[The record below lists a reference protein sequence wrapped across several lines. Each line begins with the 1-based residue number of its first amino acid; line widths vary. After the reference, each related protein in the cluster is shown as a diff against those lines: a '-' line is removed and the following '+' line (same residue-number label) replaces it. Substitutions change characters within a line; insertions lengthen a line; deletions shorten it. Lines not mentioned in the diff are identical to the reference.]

1 MENFNF
7 SYDSR
12 TDDLFIYDQRFKS
25 KGSVEIGNIILDY
38 SAKKEIVAIQLL
50 SASKLI
56 NDMVSDAHINM
67 KQFLSDLT
75 DCNLDIKTDN
85 NLTTIKLY
93 LTTGSK
99 KITSIL
105 SMPIMT
111 QHSPAVGSV

>member
-1 MENFNF
+1 MGNINF
-7 SYDSR
+7 SYDAT
-12 TDDLFIYDQRFKS
+12 TDDLFIYDQRSRS
-25 KGSVEIGNIILDY
+25 KGSVEIGNIILDF

-56 NDMVSDAHINM
+56 NDMVSDAHFNM

-99 KITSIL
+99 EITPIL
-105 SMPIMT
+105 SMPIIT
-111 QHSPAVGSV
+111 QSSPAVGSV